1 MTTLTHITDITL
13 EVALTLTLTL
23 RGRRGTARGDIG
35 ITFAIAPGDI
45 DAQRGAWAGSGGT
58 FGRCDAAVL
67 LCEAGVALGGIDAH
81 FAWQAWHLVT
91 STLCGRCGTDSTWLA
106 LGAGGRRDTLRGLA
120 LGDID
125 ITIAPQV

>member
-1 MTTLTHITDITL
+1 MAG
-13 EVALTLTLTL
+13 VAL
-23 RGRRGTARGDIG
+23 GDIG

-91 STLCGRCGTDSTWLA
+91 STLCGRCGTDSTWL
-106 LGAGGRRDTLRGLA
+106 LGPAGAVVLCVAWRLVTLTLLLHRRCSTW
-120 LGDID
+120 
-125 ITIAPQV
+125 